1 MLQSQDIAL
10 LDKLPKIYVTLIR
23 SSPLHYYPLLGI
35 LCLHLAAMRQVY
47 WDDSQKKQDAIAI

>member
-1 MLQSQDIAL
+1 MLRSQDIAL
-10 LDKLPKIYVTLIR
+10 LDKLPKTYVTRIR

-35 LCLHLAAMRQVY
+35 LRLHLATMRQVY